1 MAFSEGYGIGSLKPG
16 VCTSTTRPGSPFI
29 GQTIFETDT
38 TLAKVWNGSAWVE
51 YPPGKANTASPT
63 FTGTVTIPAGAS
75 ISGYAPT
82 ASPTFTGTVAL
93 PTTVASGVLTATAQ
107 PSFLATRSGNL
118 TGYTGGNTV
127 VFNTTSYNIGSHY
140 NTSTGLFTAPV
151 AGNYV
156 FSASIYQSA
165 FVSQVWFRYN
175 GARER
180 TFAFDGGNTWNI
192 LAGASNIY
200 LNVGDTL
207 GVASWSD
214 GQGRTIYQQYE
225 HTFFRG
231 ALIS

>member
-1 MAFSEGYGIGSLKPG
+1 MAFSEGYGIGSVKPG
-16 VCTSTTRPGSPFI
+16 VCTSTTRPGSPYV
-29 GQTIFETDT
+29 GQIIYETDT
-38 TLAKVWNGSAWVE
+38 TLAKVWTGSAWVE
-51 YPPGKANTASPT
+51 YPPSKANTASPT
-63 FTGTVTIPAGAS
+63 FTGTVT
-75 ISGYAPT
+75 
-82 ASPTFTGTVAL
+82 L

-107 PSFLATRSGNL
+107 PSFLATRNGNL
-118 TGYTGGNTV
+118 SYTGGNTV
-127 VFNTTSYNIGSHY
+127 VFNATSYNVGSHF

-156 FSASIYQSA
+156 FSASIYQNA

-175 GARER
+175 GGRER

-214 GQGRTIYQQYE
+214 GQARTIFQQYE